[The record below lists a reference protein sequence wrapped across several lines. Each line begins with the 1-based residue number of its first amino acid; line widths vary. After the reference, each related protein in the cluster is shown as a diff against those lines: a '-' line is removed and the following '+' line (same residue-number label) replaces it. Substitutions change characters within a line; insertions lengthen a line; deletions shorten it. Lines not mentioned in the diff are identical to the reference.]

1 MSKIRITKE
10 FTFEMAHALWNYDG
24 PCKNIHGHSYK
35 LFVTV
40 LGEPLINEN
49 DPKYGMVIDF
59 TDLKQI
65 VRDNIVNLFDH
76 SVIINQKAPIDY
88 LRKVEQM
95 FNKYYVV
102 DYQPTSENIVV
113 DIAEKLQD
121 KFPPDVILQSIKLFE
136 TATSCA
142 EWHAADNL

>member
-1 MSKIRITKE
+1 
-10 FTFEMAHALWNYDG
+10 MAHALWNYDG